1 MPAGD
6 GERPFLPVSSGM
18 TSRFGVFTVLAL
30 WAAPLG
36 AQVGLA
42 SAATAVAL
50 SATKAASVSV
60 TLPGGSS
67 ATLPGALVTGP
78 NDLAP
83 IPVATSWE
91 VDPRRTAA
99 VALVAYFGQ
108 PARALAGSA
117 AAIPS
122 TAVLGRVLTGGPKSF
137 TPFTGSP
144 VATGSTLAGAAG
156 GTLVLFT
163 QAISDANAVG
173 RRSDH
178 LEVRIDLSGTPELP
192 AGSYT
197 GTLNLLVITQ

>member
-1 MPAGD
+1 MPARD

-18 TSRFGVFTVLAL
+18 THRFAVVTALAL
-30 WAAPLG
+30 GAAPRG

-42 SAATAVAL
+42 SAPTAVAL

-60 TLPGGSS
+60 SLPGGSS

-78 NDLAP
+78 NDFTP
-83 IPVATSWE
+83 IPVSTSWE
-91 VDPRRTAA
+91 VDPQRTAA

-108 PARALAGSA
+108 PARALAGAA

-122 TAVLGRVLTGGPKSF
+122 TAVLGRVPTGGPKSF

-144 VATGSTLAGAAG
+144 VAAGSALAGATG

-173 RRSDH
+173 GRSDN
-178 LEVRIDLSGTPELP
+178 LQVRIDLTGAPELP